1 MRGGI
6 DVKLTLEE
14 LAYLGKIFEEK
25 NQLGLLS
32 NVNVPLKGD
41 EEKLLTK
48 KGVIENGELTLG
60 MDIFLSTIAK
70 PDRVCRF
77 ISQAGYLVV
86 EKYGY
91 WKDGRTVLA
100 ESSGDGFVFSID
112 SDLTAVKGQLVD
124 LFGGANL
131 KTTSVS
137 LQLAKDEL
145 LTFAALVDLY
155 RKEELLGYLS
165 DGQSSNS
172 FSLEELKSYV
182 QQPMKNGFLTFLQR
196 NFEGFSAPF
205 DVNRGVFEL
214 KKKSIL
220 VGDEKLTFNFECALF
235 AKNFLLVHSVSLLE
249 VLNLKNGGLI
259 VSSVIFLNASVHD
272 VLRIQLMRGEM
283 DLLSVTSR
291 QQIDEILW
299 ALSCPQLEVEGG

>member
-14 LAYLGKIFEEK
+14 ITYLGKIFGEK

-32 NVNVPLKGD
+32 NVSVPLKGD

-48 KGVIENGELTLG
+48 KGVIENGKPVLG
-60 MDIFLSTIAK
+60 MDVFLSMIGK
-70 PDRVCRF
+70 PERVCRF
-77 ISQAGYLVV
+77 ISQAGYLVI
-86 EKYGY
+86 EKYSY
-91 WKDGRTVLA
+91 WKDGKTILA
-100 ESSGDGFVFSID
+100 ESSGDAFVFSID

-137 LQLAKDEL
+137 LQLQKDEL

-155 RKEELLGYLS
+155 RKEELLSYLS
-165 DGQSSNS
+165 SGQPSSS

-182 QQPMKNGFLTFLQR
+182 QQPMKNGFLTFLKG
-196 NFEGFSAPF
+196 NFGGFSIPF
-205 DVNRGVFEL
+205 DVNKGVSEL

-220 VGDEKLTFNFECALF
+220 VDDEKLMLNFECSLF
-235 AKNFLLVHSVSLLE
+235 TKNFLLIHSVSLLE
-249 VLNLKNGGLI
+249 VLNLRNGGL
-259 VSSVIFLNASVHD
+259 VVASVIFLNASVHD
-272 VLRIQLMRGEM
+272 VLRIQLMRDEM

>member
-32 NVNVPLKGD
+32 NVNVPLKGN
-41 EEKLLTK
+41 EQELLAK

-86 EKYGY
+86 EKYSY

-100 ESSGDGFVFSID
+100 ENSGDGFVFSID

-165 DGQSSNS
+165 DGQSSNG
-172 FSLEELKSYV
+172 FSREELKSYV

-205 DVNRGVFEL
+205 DVNKGVFEL

-220 VGDEKLTFNFECALF
+220 VGDEKLTLNFECALF

>member
-14 LAYLGKIFEEK
+14 IAYLGKIFEEK

-32 NVNVPLKGD
+32 NVNVSPKGD
-41 EEKLLTK
+41 EEELLTK
-48 KGVIENGELTLG
+48 KGVIENGELALG

-77 ISQAGYLVV
+77 VSQAGYLVV
-86 EKYGY
+86 EKYSY
-91 WKDGRTVLA
+91 WKNGKTILA
-100 ESSGDGFVFSID
+100 ENSGDGFVFSID
-112 SDLTAVKGQLVD
+112 NDLTAVKGQLVD

-131 KTTSVS
+131 KTASVS
-137 LQLAKDEL
+137 LQLEKDEL

-165 DGQSSNS
+165 DGQSPND

-196 NFEGFSAPF
+196 NFRSFSTPF
-205 DVNRGVFEL
+205 DVSRGVSKL
-214 KKKSIL
+214 KEKSIL
-220 VGDEKLTFNFECALF
+220 MDREKLMLNFECTVF

-249 VLNLKNGGLI
+249 VLNLRDGGLI
-259 VSSVIFLNASVHD
+259 VASVIFLNASVHD
-272 VLRIQLMRGEM
+272 VLRIQLVRDEM
-283 DLLSVTSR
+283 DLLNVTSR